1 MSVDVDLARLDAALL
16 ALRRSAEPPGG
27 ARADASVAHGEGHI
41 EVSTLLVVHALAR
54 RDGDDGGD
62 LSVGHVAEALHVA
75 HSTASRLVDRAVRAG
90 MVLRERS
97 TEDPRRAVLSLTEA
111 GRELQ
116 VQAVRFRVGRLE
128 AVLAGWS
135 ATDVTTFTR
144 LLERFA
150 TAAHSPLNKEKL

>member
-1 MSVDVDLARLDAALL
+1 MSGDVDLARLDAALL
-16 ALRRSAEPPGG
+16 DLRRWAEPPGG
-27 ARADASVAHGEGHI
+27 TRANASVAHGEGRI

-54 RDGDDGGD
+54 RDSAGDRE
-62 LSVGHVAEALHVA
+62 LSVGHIAEALHVA

-116 VQAVRFRVGRLE
+116 DQAVRFRVGRLE
-128 AVLAGWS
+128 AVLADWS
-135 ATDVTTFTR
+135 ATDVITFTR

-150 TAAHSPLNKEKL
+150 NAAHSPLNKEKS